1 MIDAC
6 AAHAGG
12 MCAGRLHLPAGSD
25 RCRAGCGGYALLQ
38 PRQRRCGGLHALPP
52 RLFPERFCQVLKISV
67 IDTRP
72 LFVQLLGELEGPR
85 FGVHDVALRI
95 EVDEEPS

>member
-6 AAHAGG
+6 TGG
-12 MCAGRLHLPAGSD
+12 IRAGRLHLPAGSD
-25 RCRAGCGGYALLQ
+25 RCRACGGYALLQ

-52 RLFPERFCQVLKISV
+52 RLFPERFCQVLKISA

-72 LFVQLLGELEGPR
+72 LFVQLLGALEGPR
-85 FGVHDVALRI
+85 FGVHDDALRL
-95 EVDEEPS
+95 EVDKEPS